1 MNILILGSGAR
12 EEVIAEKFATHKVF
26 ILNTLNFED
35 IKNFCI
41 ENKINLV
48 IPSTEDYLCNGIV
61 NYLSKLKLLVIR

>member
-12 EEVIAEKFATHKVF
+12 EKVIAEKLHANYTVH
-26 ILNTLNFED
+26 ILDTLNFSD
-35 IKNFCI
+35 IENFCI

-61 NYLSKLKLLVIR
+61 NYLSKLSEI